1 MKTFK
6 EVWNLLF
13 FFWKDPRKLA
23 FSLLLAGIYTLTIL
37 FPILLHQHFIQL
49 QWLTVWAIVVN
60 LFHLLAKRV
69 SVRLSNAK
77 VNEIRSA
84 MLNRIDTAGALEN
97 EQKSVAD
104 RLGNFNLLSDQLFY
118 AGISIYGQLIYGVL
132 FLAGVGFF
140 SLYFFGFRLLLLI
153 PALGIIWGVNY
164 YLIKRIKKI
173 HSKHHSDYVNLNQ
186 ELVGLSV
193 HYQPFKALGLLK
205 SKLQQAL
212 ERMKSFGK
220 SEIAIQ
226 DLRDVNTFLNQS
238 IIVLAFVFVA
248 QNFKSSLSIG
258 DVMIWTVVSFEVKK
272 ILIALF
278 QANGYIYQGSIAF
291 SKINP
296 ELDFHTTTQEI
307 PKDENWKA
315 IVWENLSFSYP
326 NQTSVKTYSDF
337 SFEKGDRLWIKGA
350 NGSGKTTLWKLVFGF
365 YPPTTGKSY
374 TLPYQKPILPE
385 SISIGVVTEPVNL
398 IPGKLWQVIGAYRH
412 SKEEIENQIK
422 HWGLADYL
430 TEIPDGLDHD
440 LGNSSKQLSAGQL
453 KLTQLLQ
460 ALLRKPEVLILD
472 EPFAAVDVN
481 LCEKIV
487 TLLNNNKDVMG
498 LIYISHQELGL
509 SFNKVYQ
516 LQ

>member
-1 MKTFK
+1 
-6 EVWNLLF
+6 
-13 FFWKDPRKLA
+13 
-23 FSLLLAGIYTLTIL
+23 
-37 FPILLHQHFIQL
+37 
-49 QWLTVWAIVVN
+49 
-60 LFHLLAKRV
+60 
-69 SVRLSNAK
+69 
-77 VNEIRSA
+77 
-84 MLNRIDTAGALEN
+84 
-97 EQKSVAD
+97 
-104 RLGNFNLLSDQLFY
+104 
-118 AGISIYGQLIYGVL
+118 
-132 FLAGVGFF
+132 
-140 SLYFFGFRLLLLI
+140 
-153 PALGIIWGVNY
+153 
-164 YLIKRIKKI
+164 
-173 HSKHHSDYVNLNQ
+173 
-186 ELVGLSV
+186 
-193 HYQPFKALGLLK
+193 
-205 SKLQQAL
+205 
-212 ERMKSFGK
+212 
-220 SEIAIQ
+220 
-226 DLRDVNTFLNQS
+226 
-238 IIVLAFVFVA
+238 
-248 QNFKSSLSIG
+248 
-258 DVMIWTVVSFEVKK
+258 MIWTVVSFEVKK

-326 NQTSVKTYSDF
+326 NQTSIKSYSNF

-365 YPPTTGKSY
+365 YPPSTGKSY
-374 TLPYQKPILPE
+374 TLPYHKPVLPE

-412 SKEEIENQIK
+412 SKEEIESQIIR
-422 HWGLADYL
+422 WGIEDYL

-453 KLTQLLQ
+453 KVTQLLQ
-460 ALLRKPEVLILD
+460 ALIRKPEVLILD

-498 LIYISHQELGL
+498 LIYISHQELDL

-516 LQ
+516 L

>member
-13 FFWKDPRKLA
+13 FFWKDPKKLA

-37 FPILLHQHFIQL
+37 FPILLHQHFKHL
-49 QWLTVWAIVVN
+49 LWLTVWAIVVN

-84 MLNRIDTAGALEN
+84 MLNKIDSAGALEN
-97 EQKSVAD
+97 EQKSVAE

-132 FLAGVGFF
+132 FLVGVGLF
-140 SLYFFGFRLLLLI
+140 SLYFFGLRLLLLI

-205 SKLQQAL
+205 LKLQQAL

-238 IIVLAFVFVA
+238 IIVLAFVYVA
-248 QNFKSSLSIG
+248 QNFKSGLSIG

-291 SKINP
+291 SKIFP
-296 ELDFHTTTQEI
+296 ELDFNPP
-307 PKDENWKA
+307 PKDFPIEENWKA
-315 IVWENLSFSYP
+315 IVWENISFSYP
-326 NQTSVKTYSDF
+326 NQPTAKYYPDF
-337 SFEKGDRLWIKGA
+337 IIEKGDRLWIKGA

-365 YPPTTGKSY
+365 YPPSTGKSFI
-374 TLPYQKPILPE
+374 LPSHKPILPE

-398 IPGKLWQVIGAYRH
+398 IPGKLWQVIGAYKH

-422 HWGLADYL
+422 YWGLEDYL
-430 TEIPDGLDHD
+430 AEIPDGLDHD
-440 LGNSSKQLSAGQL
+440 LGNTSKQLSAGQL
-453 KLTQLLQ
+453 KVTQLLQ

-487 TLLNNNKDVMG
+487 ALLNNNKEIRS
-498 LIYISHQELGL
+498 LIYISHQELDL
-509 SFNKVYQ
+509 SLNKVYQ
-516 LQ
+516 L